1 MKTALL
7 IILTVLVTVAKADE
21 LESMTWLLKTQVMP
35 NTQIDSVSYSTIK
48 GIYSVRA
55 GNNQFYFHPETWTL
69 IFGEMLNMREGRIVS
84 EHQQQQVMKAEMA
97 EASLSALIINP
108 AAQGMEVVEFM
119 SLNCP
124 YCGKYHNYIT
134 QQPDIKRIVFFVDD
148 GNPISHKKINHVLC
162 SQQPELDMSAI
173 YAGKNMDYTTCESAE
188 KRRLSQAMFA
198 RQNGVMATPLVVFGD
213 TRVEGF
219 QPQTIEKIIK
229 SQKEAL

>member
-1 MKTALL
+1 MKTVLL
-7 IILTVLVTVAKADE
+7 ITLTMLASVAKADD
-21 LESMTWLLKTQVMP
+21 LDSMTWLLKTQVMP

-84 EHQQQQVMKAEMA
+84 EQQLQQDMKVELT
-97 EASLSALIINP
+97 EASMSALIINP
-108 AAQGMEVVEFM
+108 AAQGLEVVEFM

-124 YCGKYHNYIT
+124 YCGKHHNYMT
-134 QQPDIKRIVFFVDD
+134 QQQGIKRIVFFVDD
-148 GNPISHKKINHVLC
+148 GNPISRKKINHVLC

-173 YAGKNMDYTTCESAE
+173 YAGKKMVYSTCDSAE
-188 KRRLSQAMFA
+188 KRRVSQAMFA

>member
-1 MKTALL
+1 MKAMLL
-7 IILTVLVTVAKADE
+7 ITLTMLSTLARAGE
-21 LESMTWLLKTQVMP
+21 LESITWILKTQVMP
-35 NTQIDSVSYSTIK
+35 NTRIDSVSYSTIK

-55 GNNQFYFHPETWTL
+55 GDNQFYFHPETWTL

-84 EHQQQQVMKAEMA
+84 EQQQQRDTTAALK
-97 EASLSALIINP
+97 EAALSALTINP
-108 AAQGMEVVEFM
+108 DAKGMEVVEFM

-124 YCGKYHNYIT
+124 YCGKYHDYISKKSN
-134 QQPDIKRIVFFVDD
+134 IKRIVFFVDD

-173 YAGKNMDYTTCESAE
+173 YAGKKMDYSTCESAE